1 MSELDFTRTSRFSPN
16 LLADIS
22 HHDDTMPETFALED
36 WYPAVPV
43 ELAEDLTKEQLLAFR
58 PFTDWL
64 KTLQNSFD
72 QQKFSHHT
80 FHQEPFSLRHIK
92 IQAFDRFDPA
102 GRIFFM
108 KLFATVTNEAGEF
121 VSGVVFLRG
130 GSVAILMILRP
141 NDKPDERWVIMTEQ
155 PRVAAGSLQFMEI
168 PAGMLDDSKN
178 FAGSAARQIAEEV
191 GLNIK
196 WKELKNMT
204 ELATQGRKVPEKL
217 SNAMYPS
224 PGGCDEFISIFL
236 WEKEWPRLQ
245 LENLRNKLQGDPGDR
260 AKKEK
265 IIVRLMNYDDLL
277 EVGSRDGKTLA
288 AWSLYEYLKRTGIL
302 DESSYES

>member
-1 MSELDFTRTSRFSPN
+1 M
-16 LLADIS
+16 LADIN
-22 HHDDTMPETFALED
+22 HHDDTIPETFTLED
-36 WYPAVPV
+36 WYLPVPV

-58 PFTDWL
+58 PFKAWL

-72 QQKFSHHT
+72 QQKSSHHT
-80 FHQEPFSLRHIK
+80 FHQEPFSLRQIK
-92 IQAFDRFDPA
+92 IQAFDRFDPN
-102 GRIFFM
+102 GRIFFV
-108 KLFATVTNEAGEF
+108 KLFAT
-121 VSGVVFLRG
+121 SQMR
-130 GSVAILMILRP
+130 RP
-141 NDKPDERWVIMTEQ
+141 NDKPDERWAIMTEQ
-155 PRVAAGSLQFMEI
+155 PHVAAGSLQFMEI
-168 PAGMLDDSKN
+168 LAGVLDDSKN
-178 FAGSAARQIAEEV
+178 FAGSTARQIAEEV

-196 WKELKNMT
+196 GKELKNMT

-224 PGGCDEFISIFL
+224 PGGCDEFIGIFP

-265 IIVRLMNYDDLL
+265 ILVRLKNCDDLL